1 MNAYHLKVSI
11 IGRSKL
17 YRTLEVSENHTFEAL
32 HYAIFQAFDRYEQH
46 MDSFFITKKEAKSL
60 PKRLQAPEITH
71 PVNLEQAPAFVVKD
85 MKSATETKIGDA
97 GLNEKDIFYY
107 WFDFGDDW
115 WHRIRVE
122 KIMEK
127 TSDDKIIGVVKS
139 VGNAPPQHPE
149 FDEEFDDDEDF

>member
-1 MNAYHLKVSI
+1 MKAYHLKVSI

-17 YRTLEVSENHTFEAL
+17 YRTLEVSENHTFDEL
-32 HYAIFQAFDRYEQH
+32 HDAIFMAFDRYEQH
-46 MDSFFITKKEAKSL
+46 MYSFFITKKETKSM

-71 PVNLEQAPAFVVKD
+71 PMNLEQEMMPGFEKER
-85 MKSATETKIGDA
+85 KSAAETKIRDA
-97 GLNEKDIFYY
+97 GLDEKDIFYY

-139 VGNAPPQHPE
+139 VGQAPPQHPE
-149 FDEEFDDDEDF
+149 FDDADDDF